1 MGKVITSLQ
10 FVTQSTPSTPPSTHG
25 NIFASASSLYF
36 INSSGQTYDL
46 ASSSGSIKISYYTGS
61 SATQTYTYSKL
72 GNLKY
77 LKVICVGAGGG
88 GGSGRAD
95 NSVNN
100 VARFGGKG
108 GGGGAIVTAQFKANE
123 IPSNVT
129 ITVGAT
135 GSGGAAVSAPP
146 AGSTPGTNG
155 GNTSFGSLVVAAGGT
170 SGSGGSSGQSQSQP
184 GGRGGLMVNCTPS
197 SGQYVLPGFNGG
209 GHLTTNSPTAFA
221 AGLGVSSGATYALT
235 RYPVGSSV
243 PVVGFIIAGCG
254 GGGGGGSIGTFPAQ
268 QHYAA
273 SSGSGV
279 TTNSGQIGATTG
291 APSQSAFPGENGA
304 SNLGTDALLGFI
316 ATGNDINFNSPYGL
330 GAGGSGGG
338 SLGGRGGNGGNYGAG
353 GGGGGCSTT
362 TSGAGGSGGAGL
374 CILIE
379 YF

>member
-10 FVTQSTPSTPPSTHG
+10 FVTQSAPSTPPSTHG
-25 NIFASASSLYF
+25 NIFASASTLYF

-88 GGSGRAD
+88 GGSGRAA
-95 NSVNN
+95 NTIS
-100 VARFGGKG
+100 RFGGKG
-108 GGGGAIVTAQFKANE
+108 GGGGAIVTAQFKTSE
-123 IPSNVT
+123 IPSSVT

-135 GSGGAAVSAPP
+135 GSGGAA
-146 AGSTPGTNG
+146 STATNNGNPGTNG

-170 SGSGGSSGQSQSQP
+170 SGSGGTNAQAQASP
-184 GGRGGLMVNCTPS
+184 GGRGGLMSNCTPS
-197 SGQYVLPGFNGG
+197 SGQYVLPGLNGG
-209 GHLTTNSPTAFA
+209 GTQITNTPAAYA
-221 AGLGVSSGATYALT
+221 AGLGIFLGVSYALT
-235 RYPVGSSV
+235 RDIGTTGNVI
-243 PVVGFIIAGCG
+243 GFYIAGCG
-254 GGGGGGSIGTFPAQ
+254 GGGAGGGVGSAPANV
-268 QHYAA
+268 HYAA
-273 SSGSGV
+273 GSGSGV
-279 TTNSGQIGATTG
+279 STNSGNIGATTG
-291 APSQSAFPGENGA
+291 APSQSISPGENGA
-304 SNLGTDALLGFI
+304 NNLGTDALLGFVAI
-316 ATGNDINFNSPYGL
+316 GNDINFNSPYGL

-338 SLGGRGGNGGNYGAG
+338 SLGGNGGNGGNYGAG

-362 TSGAGGSGGAGL
+362 TSGAGGNGGAGL